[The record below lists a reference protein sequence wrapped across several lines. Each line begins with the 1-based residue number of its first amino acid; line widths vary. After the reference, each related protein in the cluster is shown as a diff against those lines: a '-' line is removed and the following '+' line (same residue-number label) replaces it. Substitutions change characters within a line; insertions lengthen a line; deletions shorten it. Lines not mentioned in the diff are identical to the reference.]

1 MAKFLVLA
9 TPRAGTAYTAQ
20 LLSDL
25 GLECPHEGRFG
36 LETDVPGYLAA
47 PDGTGE
53 SSWLAVP
60 FVGQLPADVRIL
72 HQTRHPLAVIKS
84 LLQIQFVDLDAAG
97 NPVRLGL
104 RRKFTRFALKHCP
117 QLLEYPSHLERA
129 AWFYYHWNRRIEACR
144 PPGEILRYRIED
156 LGIGLLRRLLEF
168 IGVDPARF
176 TDEQLQE
183 RLSSV
188 PTDTNTKTQEKVI
201 LTEAVSWAT
210 VPAAVRE
217 MAAAYGYSVEVTP
230 APAGPPAQEVA
241 DLKTLV
247 RQLQT
252 LVHQTRHEWKQTR
265 RRLSETRQ
273 KLQQAHVEAGAARK
287 ALTAEQD
294 RAWSALQEA
303 ANERMMR
310 ERLATELE
318 AARSECRR
326 LAEEQ
331 GRELEQAHRAL
342 ETRTR
347 ELQQARQLQSR
358 KVRELRLATAARA
371 RLERRVQS
379 LERQVEYLKAESAL
393 RRQEV
398 RYRLGDAFVSA
409 LRPGKDTVLLPARIV
424 KLFFEGLSRCSARH
438 TSTSAR
444 APTPA
449 AALPSPTPP
458 QSIVRTRTLA
468 GPAVAEVLGPAP
480 DGDEPPPE
488 PARPK
493 RARRPLPANRRGLLF
508 FCVNGAGLGHV
519 TRSLAIAR
527 RVRRGDPTLP
537 VYFLT
542 SSQALQAIT
551 REGFVAYHIP
561 PHSAYDG
568 QLDTSAWNTMLC
580 DQVRLIVD
588 LHGPAGLVY
597 DGVFPYRGLLDAI
610 EQCGFSRTTM
620 ILRLRHKHDRLVE
633 VIDKLRVFDELIYP
647 GEAGAIGDPAA
658 LVPPELVP
666 LCGRMV
672 EPIVYLER
680 DELLPRDE
688 VRATWDVPPD
698 KKLVYVQLGAGN
710 INDTQTWTQR
720 VLDIL
725 SRRDDVAVV
734 LAESPI
740 AARGCETR
748 GEVRVLRHYP
758 NSLFFNGFD
767 LAVSAVGYN
776 SYHEQL
782 YFGLPSVLIPNPDTR
797 TDDQVGRALAA
808 HRALAAMAVLRP
820 EMLEEAIALALTE
833 ETAATMREKA
843 LELIPR
849 NGAQTVAEM
858 LVAAA
863 DAPAMTEHSVAAP
876 ACGAGSA

>member
-9 TPRAGTAYTAQ
+9 TPRAGTAYTAE
-20 LLSDL
+20 LLSGL

-97 NPVRLGL
+97 NPVRPGL
-104 RRKFTRFALKHCP
+104 RRQFTRFALKHCP

-144 PPGEILRYRIED
+144 PPSEILRYRIED

-176 TDEQLQE
+176 TDEQLRE
-183 RLSSV
+183 RLSGV
-188 PTDTNTKTQEKVI
+188 PTDTNTKTQDKVI
-201 LTEAVSWAT
+201 LTEEVSWAT

-217 MAAAYGYSVEVTP
+217 MAAAYGYSVEGTA
-230 APAGPPAQEVA
+230 APAVPPAQEVA

-265 RRLSETRQ
+265 RRLAETRQ
-273 KLQQAHVEAGAARK
+273 ELRQARVDTGVARQS
-287 ALTAEQD
+287 LTTEQD

-303 ANERMMR
+303 ANERMAR
-310 ERLATELE
+310 ERLAAELE
-318 AARSECRR
+318 AARTECRR

-331 GRELEQAHRAL
+331 GRALEQARRAL

-347 ELQQARQLQSR
+347 ELQQARQLQGR
-358 KVRELRLATAARA
+358 KLRELRLATAARA
-371 RLERRVQS
+371 RLERRGQS
-379 LERQVEYLKAESAL
+379 LERQVEYLKAELAL

-424 KLFFEGLSRCSARH
+424 KLFFEGLSRRSARL
-438 TSTSAR
+438 TSTPAR

-449 AALPSPTPP
+449 SAPLSPTPP
-458 QSIVRTRTLA
+458 PGIVRTRTLA
-468 GPAVAEVLGPAP
+468 GPAVTEVLAPAP
-480 DGDEPPPE
+480 DGEEHPPE

-493 RARRPLPANRRGLLF
+493 RTRRPLPANRRGLLF

-527 RVRRGDPTLP
+527 RVRRRDPTLP

-551 REGFVAYHIP
+551 REGFVTYHIP

-568 QLDTSAWNTMLC
+568 QLDTSAWNSMLS
-580 DQVRLIVD
+580 DQMRLIVD
-588 LHGPAGLVY
+588 SHGPAGLVY

-610 EQCGFSRTTM
+610 DECGFSRTTM
-620 ILRLRHKHDRLVE
+620 ILRLRHKHDRLAE
-633 VIDKLRVFDELIYP
+633 VIDKLMVFDELIYP

-658 LVPPELVP
+658 LVPPELAP
-666 LCGRMV
+666 LRGRLV

-688 VRATWDVPPD
+688 VRAMWAVPPE

-710 INDTQTWTQR
+710 INDTQSWTQR

-725 SRRDDVAVV
+725 CRREDVAVV

-740 AARGCETR
+740 AARAYEMQAQ
-748 GEVRVLRHYP
+748 VRVLRHYP

-776 SYHEQL
+776 SFHEQL
-782 YFGLPSVLIPNPDTR
+782 YFGLPSVLIPNQDTR
-797 TDDQVGRALAA
+797 TDDQVGRAMAA

-820 EMLEEAIALALTE
+820 EVLEEAIALALTE
-833 ETAATMREKA
+833 ETATTMREKA
-843 LELIPR
+843 RELIPR

-863 DAPAMTEHSVAAP
+863 QAPAAPNQPIMAP
-876 ACGAGSA
+876 AGGVESA

>member
-9 TPRAGTAYTAQ
+9 TPRAGTAYTAE
-20 LLSDL
+20 LFSGL

-36 LETDVPGYLAA
+36 LETDVPGFLAA

-60 FVGQLPADVRIL
+60 FVGQLPADVRVL

-97 NPVRLGL
+97 NPIREGL

-117 QLLEYPSHLERA
+117 QLLEYTSHLERA
-129 AWFYYHWNRRIEACR
+129 AWFYYHWNRRIEATR
-144 PPGEILRYRIED
+144 PPGQILRYRLED
-156 LGIGLLRRLLEF
+156 LDIGLLRRLLDF

-176 TDEQLQE
+176 SDEQLQE

-201 LTEAVSWAT
+201 LTEEVTWAT

-217 MAAAYGYSVEVTP
+217 MAAAYGYSVET
-230 APAGPPAQEVA
+230 APTAAVPPSQEVA

-265 RRLSETRQ
+265 RRLAETRQ
-273 KLQQAHVEAGAARK
+273 QLQQARVDAGVARQ
-287 ALTAEQD
+287 ALAAEQD

-303 ANERMMR
+303 ANDRMLR
-310 ERLATELE
+310 ERLAAELE
-318 AARSECRR
+318 AARTECRR
-326 LAEEQ
+326 LTEEQ
-331 GRELEQAHRAL
+331 GRELEQARRTL
-342 ETRTR
+342 EATTR
-347 ELQQARQLQSR
+347 ELQQARQLQGR
-358 KVRELRLATAARA
+358 QLREVRLATAARA
-371 RLERRVQS
+371 RLERRAQS
-379 LERQVEYLKAESAL
+379 LEQQVEYLKAEVAL

-424 KLFFEGLSRCSARH
+424 KLFFEGLSRRSARL
-438 TSTSAR
+438 TSTPAR
-444 APTPA
+444 APTSAP
-449 AALPSPTPP
+449 ALPPP
-458 QSIVRTRTLA
+458 MPPSVVQARTLA

-480 DGDEPPPE
+480 DGEEQLPK

-527 RVRRGDPTLP
+527 RVRRRDPTLP

-551 REGFVAYHIP
+551 REGFVTYHVP

-580 DQVRLIVD
+580 DQMRLIVD
-588 LHGPAGLVY
+588 THAPAALVY

-610 EQCGFSRTTM
+610 DECGFSRTTM
-620 ILRLRHKHDRLVE
+620 ILRLRHKHDRLAE
-633 VIDKLRVFDELIYP
+633 VIDKLKVFDELIYP

-658 LVPPELVP
+658 LVPPELAP
-666 LCGRMV
+666 LRGRMV

-688 VRATWDVPPD
+688 VRAAWAVPPD

-710 INDTQTWTQR
+710 INDTQSWTQR
-720 VLDIL
+720 VLDVL
-725 SRRDDVAVV
+725 GRREDVAVV

-740 AARGCETR
+740 AARACETQAK
-748 GEVRVLRHYP
+748 VHVLRHYP

-776 SYHEQL
+776 SFHEQL
-782 YFGLPSVLIPNPDTR
+782 YFGLPSVLIPNQDTR

-808 HRALAAMAVLRP
+808 HRALAAIAVLRP
-820 EMLEEAIALALTE
+820 ETLEESLTLALCE

-843 LELIPR
+843 RELIPN
-849 NGAQTVAEM
+849 NGAQTAAEM
-858 LVAAA
+858 LLAAA
-863 DAPAMTEHSVAAP
+863 QTPAVVEQAVATP
-876 ACGAGSA
+876 VAGVESA

>member
-9 TPRAGTAYTAQ
+9 TPRAGTAYTAE
-20 LLSDL
+20 LLSGL

-97 NPVRLGL
+97 NPVRQGL
-104 RRKFTRFALKHCP
+104 RRKFTRFAVKHCP
-117 QLLEYPSHLERA
+117 QLLEHPSHRERA
-129 AWFYYHWNRRIEACR
+129 AWFYYHWNRRIEATR
-144 PPGEILRYRIED
+144 PPGQVLRYRIED
-156 LGIGLLRRLLEF
+156 LDLGLLRRILEF

-176 TDEQLQE
+176 SDEQLQQ
-183 RLSSV
+183 RLSAV

-201 LTEAVSWAT
+201 LTEDVSWAT

-217 MAAAYGYSVEVTP
+217 MATTYGYSVEAVPTAAVP
-230 APAGPPAQEVA
+230 AAAVPAAQEVA

-265 RRLSETRQ
+265 RRLAEVRRE
-273 KLQQAHVEAGAARK
+273 LQQARVDAGVARQ

-303 ANERMMR
+303 ANDRMLR
-310 ERLATELE
+310 ERLAAE
-318 AARSECRR
+318 RDECKRQADER
-326 LAEEQ
+326 
-331 GRELEQAHRAL
+331 GHELEQVRRTL
-342 ETRTR
+342 DTKTR
-347 ELQQARQLQSR
+347 ELQQARQLQGR
-358 KVRELRLATAARA
+358 KLRELRLAMAARA
-371 RLERRVQS
+371 RLERRGQS
-379 LERQVEYLKAESAL
+379 LERQVECLKAELAL

-409 LRPGKDTVLLPARIV
+409 LHPGKDTVLLPARIV
-424 KLFFEGLSRCSARH
+424 KLFFEGLSRRSARL
-438 TSTSAR
+438 TSTPAR

-449 AALPSPTPP
+449 PPPQTPP
-458 QSIVRTRTLA
+458 PTVVRARTLA
-468 GPAVAEVLGPAP
+468 GPEVAEVLGPAP
-480 DGDEPPPE
+480 DGEEPPPE

-527 RVRRGDPTLP
+527 RVRRCDPTLP

-551 REGFVAYHIP
+551 REGFITYHIP

-580 DQVRLIVD
+580 DQMRLIVD
-588 LHGPAGLVY
+588 SHAPAGLVY

-610 EQCGFSRTTM
+610 DECGFSRTTM
-620 ILRLRHKHDRLVE
+620 ILRLRHKHARLAE
-633 VIDKLRVFDELIYP
+633 VVDKLKVFDELIYP

-658 LVPPELVP
+658 LVPPELAP
-666 LCGRMV
+666 LRGRMV

-688 VRATWDVPPD
+688 VRATWAVPPD

-725 SRRDDVAVV
+725 GRREDVAVV

-776 SYHEQL
+776 SFHEQL

-820 EMLEEAIALALTE
+820 EMLEEALALALTE
-833 ETAATMREKA
+833 ETATTMREKA
-843 LELIPR
+843 RELIPR
-849 NGAQTVAEM
+849 NGAQTVAAM
-858 LVAAA
+858 LAAA
-863 DAPAMTEHSVAAP
+863 AQAPAVPDQPIMAP
-876 ACGAGSA
+876 TGGVESA